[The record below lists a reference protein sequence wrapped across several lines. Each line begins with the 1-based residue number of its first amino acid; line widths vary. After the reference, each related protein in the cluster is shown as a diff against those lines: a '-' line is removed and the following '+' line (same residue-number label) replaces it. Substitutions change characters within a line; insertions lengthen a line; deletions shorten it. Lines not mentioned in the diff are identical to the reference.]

1 MIQIGDSKDDELKGV
16 NLLRI
21 ELGNLTLAIWKVPIY
36 SRFEFYNGKYCFSI
50 SWKYFYFGFDKQVL
64 IEMLKD
70 LHIKYLAKWITS
82 KFTEDLSQSHN
93 DQGV

>member
-1 MIQIGDSKDDELKGV
+1 MILFGDSKDDELKGV

-70 LHIKYLAKWITS
+70 LHIKYLSDQAAFVRMAKVEFMGER
-82 KFTEDLSQSHN
+82 KL
-93 DQGV
+93 

>member
-21 ELGNLTLAIWKVPIY
+21 ELGNLTLAIWKVLIY

-70 LHIKYLAKWITS
+70 LHIKYLAKLITS

>member
-1 MIQIGDSKDDELKGV
+1 MEGVEIMIQIGDSKDDELKGV

-21 ELGNLTLAIWKVPIY
+21 ELGNLTLAIWKVLIY
-36 SRFEFYNGKYCFSI
+36 SRFEFYNGKYCLSI

-70 LHIKYLAKWITS
+70 LHNGLLANLLKI
-82 KFTEDLSQSHN
+82 
-93 DQGV
+93 